1 MNAARG
7 RPAAEGAT
15 DGGWPLAARGSL
27 AAKGLLAARV
37 PLPARAPRARGRRP
51 MRGFTLLELLIAV
64 TLMSVLALMSWRALD
79 ALIDARERITRAG
92 DELRALVVAYA
103 QIEED
108 LRRSWPVRLL
118 DTGRG
123 PVALAE
129 SPGGRDTTT
138 GGQLDLIR
146 EAPAVAAFAP
156 TGLAGGDPS
165 RASGLQRVVWRLE
178 GGRLERGFVL
188 WWPGSPDALAD
199 TAFGARS
206 TVDATTWQPLVE
218 RVDAISWR
226 LYRPGQGWLPPGQ
239 RVDGTGDSVTG
250 VELSLVRGGERLV
263 RVFSIRD

>member
-1 MNAARG
+1 MNAARC
-7 RPAAEGAT
+7 RPAAACGQYGDRPRPIRAT
-15 DGGWPLAARGSL
+15 RF
-27 AAKGLLAARV
+27 R
-37 PLPARAPRARGRRP
+37 RRRP

-92 DELRALVVAYA
+92 DDLRALVVAFA
-103 QIEED
+103 QVEED

-123 PVALAE
+123 PVALTE
-129 SPGGRDTTT
+129 SPGGRDTTA

-146 EAPAVAAFAP
+146 EAPAVAAFSS
-156 TGLAGGDPS
+156 TGSTAGDPS

-226 LYRPGQGWLPPGQ
+226 LYRPGLGWLPPGQ
-239 RVDGTGDSVTG
+239 RIDGTGDSVTG
-250 VELSLVRGGERLV
+250 VELSLIRGGERLV

>member
-1 MNAARG
+1 MNVSRQAVSGAARF
-7 RPAAEGAT
+7 
-15 DGGWPLAARGSL
+15 
-27 AAKGLLAARV
+27 
-37 PLPARAPRARGRRP
+37 GRRK
-51 MRGFTLLELLIAV
+51 RTSGFTLLELLIAV

-92 DELRALVVAYA
+92 DDLRALVVAFA

-108 LRRSWPVRLL
+108 LRRAWPVRLL

-129 SPGGRDTTT
+129 VPGGRDSTL

-146 EAPAVAAFAP
+146 EAPAVAAFSP
-156 TGLAGGDPS
+156 NRTAGGDPS
-165 RASGLQRVVWRLE
+165 RASGLQRVVWRLDA
-178 GGRLERGFVL
+178 GRLERGFVL

-199 TAFGARS
+199 TSGSRS
-206 TVDATTWQPLVE
+206 TVDATTWQPLVD

-239 RVDGTGDSVTG
+239 RFDGTGESVTG
-250 VELSLVRGGERLV
+250 VELSLIRGGERLV